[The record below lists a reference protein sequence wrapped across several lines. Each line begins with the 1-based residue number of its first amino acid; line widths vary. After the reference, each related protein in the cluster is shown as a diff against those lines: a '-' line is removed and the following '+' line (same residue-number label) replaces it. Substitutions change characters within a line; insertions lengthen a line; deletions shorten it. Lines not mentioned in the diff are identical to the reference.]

1 MISAPPWLA
10 LDYTSK
16 SKSFTDGMTDSPI
29 FAWPPAHI
37 SISYATLSM
46 SS

>member
-1 MISAPPWLA
+1 MISALPWLA

-16 SKSFTDGMTDSPI
+16 SKSFIDGMTASPI
-29 FAWPPAHI
+29 FVWPPAHI
-37 SISYATLSM
+37 SISYATCSI